1 MGRGLKGSG
10 RDEPMWVAIHMCI
23 EAMLGVS
30 LYSCPYLKLAK
41 TPCLSYYLLCFLF
54 NKIRYKSVEQ
64 VCLEVRGKRKVA
76 QTMYTHMSKC
86 KNNKIKKKRIVSLTD
101 GQMESAN
108 TALLQAVRFK
118 PTCPRR

>member
-1 MGRGLKGSG
+1 
-10 RDEPMWVAIHMCI
+10 
-23 EAMLGVS
+23 
-30 LYSCPYLKLAK
+30 
-41 TPCLSYYLLCFLF
+41 
-54 NKIRYKSVEQ
+54 VEQ